1 MAWVKCEQCKKGVP
15 TGIRECPF
23 CGTAAPS
30 QSGARSRILWYSVV
44 LLFVVGIGGAGAFLI
59 VDPSFVKSDFG
70 TSWAARAKAEEWVRT
85 RLQYPREAEFL
96 MTGER
101 SAKQQQDGGWIV
113 KGEFTAMNAF
123 GVNRRSSYEC
133 RLLLCGANP
142 NNWYERKG
150 PFAWRTSGLTTDL
163 PGGAAKWR
171 RISGT
176 ELQALGQRSQR
187 SKKKGQ

>member
-23 CGTAAPS
+23 CGSAAPS
-30 QSGARSRILWYSVV
+30 QSGARSRIFWYSVI
-44 LLFVVGIGGAGAFLI
+44 LILVVGIGGGSAYLI
-59 VDPSFVKSDFG
+59 VDPSLVKSDFG
-70 TSWAARAKAEEWVRT
+70 TSWAARAKAEEWVRAG
-85 RLQYPREAEFL
+85 LQYPREAEFL

-101 SAKQQQDGGWIV
+101 SAKQEQNGSWLV

-123 GVNRRSSYEC
+123 GTERRSSYEC

-142 NNWYERKG
+142 NNWYERKA
-150 PFAWRTSGLTTDL
+150 PFAWRNFGLTTDL
-163 PGGAAKWR
+163 PRGAVKSR
-171 RISGT
+171 RISGAVL
-176 ELQALGQRSQR
+176 EAMRRKSQG

>member
-30 QSGARSRILWYSVV
+30 QSGARSRILWYSVI
-44 LLFVVGIGGAGAFLI
+44 LLLVVGLGGAGAFLI

-101 SAKQQQDGGWIV
+101 SAKQQQDGSWIV

-133 RLLLCGANP
+133 RLLLISANP
-142 NNWYERKG
+142 TT
-150 PFAWRTSGLTTDL
+150 WRNFGLATDL
-163 PGGAAKWR
+163 PGRAVRSRPMSRAVLDAMGK
-171 RISGT
+171 
-176 ELQALGQRSQR
+176 RSQG